1 MRIYHSGWHPDDI
14 VSSDEKTLYDVAK
27 FIQNFIIRTLFN
39 AVVPRTNDSNTPLS
53 NNLSSQGIRVTGNRI
68 SDDIL
73 TRVSG
78 NQRRCFSDVMTSA
91 RRQDKT

>member
-39 AVVPRTNDSNTPLS
+39 AVVPRTNDSN
-53 NNLSSQGIRVTGNRI
+53 NLSSQGIRVTGNRI

-91 RRQDKT
+91 RRQDKM

>member
-39 AVVPRTNDSNTPLS
+39 AVVPRTND
-53 NNLSSQGIRVTGNRI
+53 G
-68 SDDIL
+68 
-73 TRVSG
+73 
-78 NQRRCFSDVMTSA
+78 MTYLHEYPAINAGASLMS
-91 RRQDKT
+91 